1 MDIFSSSKDNR
12 GFDWGSFIA
21 GILMVVVAFVLLRHP
36 AKGLHAFVLI
46 FAIISIVQGLVLL
59 AGYSR
64 FREFFSRSWVALIS
78 GILDIIIGILF
89 LCSYDIGGLTIAYLF
104 AIWFFVDSVVG
115 IVFSWHLRDF
125 STGYFIFNLILN
137 ILSLIIAIFL
147 IFNPVLAALSLV
159 WLVAFW
165 LLVFGIN
172 EVVVAFMHR

>member
-46 FAIISIVQGLVLL
+46 FAIISIVQGLVWL

-115 IVFSWHLRDF
+115 IVFSWHLREF
-125 STGYFIFNLILN
+125 LN
-137 ILSLIIAIFL
+137 RLFYL
-147 IFNPVLAALSLV
+147 
-159 WLVAFW
+159 
-165 LLVFGIN
+165 
-172 EVVVAFMHR
+172 

>member
-12 GFDWGSFIA
+12 GFDWGYSIA

-46 FAIISIVQGLVLL
+46 FAIISIVQGLVWL